1 MAEQN
6 YPEEFDTVWK
16 DLSDEDITTE
26 MEKARSLNAGD
37 IYILGENEV
46 VITNQILAGLS

>member
-6 YPEEFDTVWK
+6 YPEEFNAAWN

-26 MEKARSLNAGD
+26 MEKVQALNVGD

-46 VITNQILAGLS
+46 VITNQILEGLS